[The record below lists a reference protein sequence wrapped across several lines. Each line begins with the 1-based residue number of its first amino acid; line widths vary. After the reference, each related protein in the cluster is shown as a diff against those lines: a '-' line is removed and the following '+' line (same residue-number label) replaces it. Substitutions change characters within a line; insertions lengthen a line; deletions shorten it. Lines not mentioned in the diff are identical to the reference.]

1 MEDNQEKVDLKKAHA
16 QSDEQK
22 TKPKRHISIKAIGI
36 VVLAIAV
43 IGLIIF
49 GVIKLFQWR
58 NDGAKFAGT
67 LSEQIGVSAETAQKY
82 AHITLENASQYAC
95 VNQVAGDYK
104 YLYES
109 KRSVTV
115 SGVKIPQWVIYVGE
129 KNGIV
134 TDINYYDYAQLQKFG
149 SGVKVSAHVDPAG
162 VIAGMDPATVQTY
175 TGFKPLRVSYTV
187 GGMEEAYKY
196 YYKDANTGNTVS
208 YILRVN
214 YENGLAVSAT
224 EEENQFILSVLTI
237 S

>member
-1 MEDNQEKVDLKKAHA
+1 MEDNQKVDLKKD
-16 QSDEQK
+16 QTEDNEQE
-22 TKPKRHISIKAIGI
+22 TKPKRHISFKAIGI

-58 NDGAKFAGT
+58 NDGAKFAET

-129 KNGIV
+129 TNGIV
-134 TDINYYDYAQLQKFG
+134 SDIRYYDYAQLQKYG

-162 VIAGMDPATVQTY
+162 VTAGMDPAAVQSY

-187 GGMEEAYKY
+187 GSMEEAYKY

-208 YILRVN
+208 YIMRVT
-214 YENGLAVSAT
+214 YENGAATAVT

-237 S
+237 K